1 MQLNI
6 LTFNIHHGRGTDGK
20 LDLSRIAHI
29 IEASGAD
36 VIGLNELDR
45 SFLRRSALVDQ
56 LQWLAERLN
65 MHAAFG
71 ATVTLPTLKR
81 TPRQYGNGLLS
92 RFPIISHS
100 NHPLNVLPIK
110 LEGRAMLEACLLAH
124 GQPFKLFVT
133 HLSINPVLKA
143 IQANRIRNKLINE
156 SMPHLVMGD
165 FNLRPGTATWLK
177 MNDCVRDVCHAAHS
191 SPVHTFPSYR
201 PLFQFDYIFA
211 SSHFQIDSVEAL
223 RLLPSASDHLP
234 LKVSLTLANNPIS
247 GQH

>member
-45 SFLRRSALVDQ
+45 NFLRRSAFVDQ
-56 LQWLAERLN
+56 LQWLAKRLN

-71 ATVTLPTLKR
+71 ATVTLPSLKR

-100 NHPLNVLPIK
+100 NHP
-110 LEGRAMLEACLLAH
+110 
-124 GQPFKLFVT
+124 
-133 HLSINPVLKA
+133 
-143 IQANRIRNKLINE
+143 
-156 SMPHLVMGD
+156 
-165 FNLRPGTATWLK
+165 
-177 MNDCVRDVCHAAHS
+177 
-191 SPVHTFPSYR
+191 
-201 PLFQFDYIFA
+201 
-211 SSHFQIDSVEAL
+211 
-223 RLLPSASDHLP
+223 
-234 LKVSLTLANNPIS
+234 
-247 GQH
+247 